1 MEQPISID
9 TMLTAVA
16 DAGGSDLHIC
26 TGFVPVYRK
35 DGKLYNLSQLLSV
48 GICTDADMQDYIWQM
63 VHREIARREDAREDI
78 DASYTS
84 AVLNQ
89 KGNFVRCRMNAF
101 HDRNGYSIALRLIPE
116 GIPKMTDLRLPL
128 SVRQLTQKEHGLVIV
143 CGPTG
148 SGKTTTLA
156 SMLECINESQDKHI
170 ITIEDPVEYL
180 FQMKTALISQR
191 EVQTDCESFASG
203 PRSALRQDP
212 DVILV
217 GEMRDAETIS
227 TAIAAAETGHLV
239 FTTLH
244 TASTTDAI
252 DRILRYF
259 PAEAQRHMQSELA
272 ACFQG
277 VIAQKLL
284 PRAGGGRVAAF
295 EVLLH
300 TDATENL
307 IRQGQFFQL
316 KDYMTQNHG
325 MIRMDDSVRGLK
337 NLHLIG

>member
-1 MEQPISID
+1 
-9 TMLTAVA
+9 MLTAVA
-16 DAGGSDLHIC
+16 NEGGSDLHLC
-26 TGFVPVYRK
+26 TGIVPVYRK
-35 DGKLYNLSQLLSV
+35 DGKLFNLSQLLPV
-48 GICTDADMQDYIWQM
+48 GICTDVEMTDYIWQTG
-63 VHREIARREDAREDI
+63 HQGIPNDGGNGDDI

-84 AVLNQ
+84 SVLSKN
-89 KGNFVRCRMNAF
+89 GNSVRCRMNAF
-101 HDRNGYSIALRLIPE
+101 HDQNGYSMSLRLIPE
-116 GIPKMTDLRLPL
+116 SIPKMNDLRLPL
-128 SVRQLTQKEHGLVIV
+128 SVRQLVQKDHGLVVV

-156 SMLECINESQDKHI
+156 AMLESINATQDKHI

-180 FQMKTALISQR
+180 FQMKKALISQR
-191 EVQTDCESFASG
+191 EVRTDCESFSSG
-203 PRSALRQDP
+203 LRSALRQDP

-244 TASTTDAI
+244 TANTMDAI

-272 ACFQG
+272 SCFQG

-284 PRAGGGRVAAF
+284 PKTGGGRVAAF

-325 MIRMDDSVRGLK
+325 MIRMDDSIRGLK
-337 NLHLIG
+337 NLHLI

>member
-1 MEQPISID
+1 MEQPVSID

-16 DAGGSDLHIC
+16 DAGGSDLHLC
-26 TGFVPVYRK
+26 TGIVPVYRK

-48 GICTDADMQDYIWQM
+48 GICTDADMKDYLWQIGQLEM
-63 VHREIARREDAREDI
+63 PDVGRGRDDI

-84 AVLNQ
+84 IVLSRN
-89 KGNFVRCRMNAF
+89 GNYVRCRMNAF
-101 HDRNGYSIALRLIPE
+101 LDRNGCSISLRLIPE
-116 GIPKMTDLRLPL
+116 NIPKMNDLRLPL
-128 SVRQLTQKEHGLVIV
+128 SVRQLVQKEHGLVIV

-156 SMLECINESQDKHI
+156 AMLESINATQDKHI

-180 FQMKTALISQR
+180 FQMKKAVISQR
-191 EVQTDCESFASG
+191 EVQTDCVSFASG
-203 PRSALRQDP
+203 LRSALRQDP

-244 TASTTDAI
+244 TANTTDAI

-272 ACFQG
+272 SCFQG

-284 PRAGGGRVAAF
+284 PKTGGGRVAAF

-325 MIRMDDSVRGLK
+325 MIRMDDSIRGLK
-337 NLHLIG
+337 NLHLI

>member
-1 MEQPISID
+1 MDQPISID

-35 DGKLYNLSQLLSV
+35 DGKLYNLSQLLPV

-63 VHREIARREDAREDI
+63 VHREMARRGDAREDI

-116 GIPKMTDLRLPL
+116 GIPKMTDLRIPL

-156 SMLECINESQDKHI
+156 SMLESINETQDILFIGNAEVSAHLAFLNVGSVNRNHNFRLILHLDEHLHLAVGGKSRQHARRVI
-170 ITIEDPVEYL
+170 IVKEFPAKFQIELPPELRDSFTDFLGLQFRVFLRIKAFFVHHAPLVVVGFRKYITVYFNIIYL
-180 FQMKTALISQR
+180 STQGFLQKIKRVS
-191 EVQTDCESFASG
+191 VSFAIF
-203 PRSALRQDP
+203 
-212 DVILV
+212 V
-217 GEMRDAETIS
+217 
-227 TAIAAAETGHLV
+227 
-239 FTTLH
+239 
-244 TASTTDAI
+244 
-252 DRILRYF
+252 
-259 PAEAQRHMQSELA
+259 
-272 ACFQG
+272 
-277 VIAQKLL
+277 
-284 PRAGGGRVAAF
+284 
-295 EVLLH
+295 
-300 TDATENL
+300 
-307 IRQGQFFQL
+307 
-316 KDYMTQNHG
+316 
-325 MIRMDDSVRGLK
+325 DDSQNGC
-337 NLHLIG
+337 